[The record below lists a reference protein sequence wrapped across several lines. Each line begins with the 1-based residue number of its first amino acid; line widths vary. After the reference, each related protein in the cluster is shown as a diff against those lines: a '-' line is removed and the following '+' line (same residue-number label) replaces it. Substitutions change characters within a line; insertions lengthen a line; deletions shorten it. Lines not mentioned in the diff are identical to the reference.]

1 MSTHL
6 QPGTLLQSPTTT
18 YTIREVLGQG
28 SFGITYRASM
38 PVTLKGPLGDI
49 TTTADVCIKEFFMQD
64 FNTRRVDGTVTSTT
78 DSNLAKQYGVKFS
91 REAVNLSHLNHD
103 GIVRVLETFN
113 TKGTHYYVME
123 YIDGETLDVYAS
135 RKGGLPEREALE
147 DARAIATALDYMH
160 SRHML
165 HLDLKP
171 KNVMRRGN
179 EAHSLTLIDFGLSK
193 QYEASGEPESS
204 TTIGLGTP
212 GYAPP
217 EQGDA
222 DDGKDF
228 QATLD
233 IYALGATLYKL
244 LTGETP
250 PKASRVLN
258 EGLPT
263 ESLRKHGVTRDT
275 ISLIQHLMQPRRL
288 DRPQSMRDVLAMLSG
303 NTGDVTSVEKEPL
316 EEPQPLQ
323 EPVVSPTE
331 NTPVTVNRQNDSWSN
346 YTPQSA
352 KPKNSA
358 VKYGLMA
365 LFALLVAGAAY
376 LILNQRGGDGK
387 SNTSPIQ
394 QVTDTTLNISEWD
407 YMRNANAPIESKI
420 TFTGT
425 VDKTDS
431 LHVLPVEGTA
441 TYADGRVYQG
451 KFVNGLRSDSNAQL
465 TLNNGD
471 VFRGQFVE
479 DHLEKGRYTV
489 KEDGYYFEG
498 TYDKNQPWTGKWYSP
513 NGQVDAELQYGR
525 DKE

>member
-1 MSTHL
+1 MSAHL
-6 QPGTLLQSPTTT
+6 QPGTLLKSPTTT

-28 SFGITYRASM
+28 SFGVTYRASM
-38 PVTLKGPLGDI
+38 PVTVKGPLGDI
-49 TTTADVCIKEFFMQD
+49 TTSADVCIKEFFMQD

-78 DSNLAKQYGVKFS
+78 DSNLAKQYGIKFS
-91 REAVNLSHLNHD
+91 REAVNLSHLSHE
-103 GIVRVLETFN
+103 GIVRVLETFD

-123 YIDGETLDVYAS
+123 YIDGETLDSYTS
-135 RKGGLPEREALE
+135 RKGGIPEREALA
-147 DARAIATALDYMH
+147 DVRAIASALDYMH

-222 DDGKDF
+222 DDSKDF

-258 EGLPT
+258 EGLPID
-263 ESLRKHGVTRDT
+263 SLRNHGVTRET
-275 ISLIQHLMQPRRL
+275 ISLIQHLMQPRRA
-288 DRPQSMRDVLAMLSG
+288 DRPQSMRDVLTMLEG
-303 NTGDVTSVEKEPL
+303 NAGDVTSVERESL
-316 EEPQPLQ
+316 EVPQPLQ
-323 EPVVSPTE
+323 DTQVSANQQTSP
-331 NTPVTVNRQNDSWSN
+331 RSND
-346 YTPQSA
+346 
-352 KPKNSA
+352 KPKVPAQPKKS
-358 VKYGLMA
+358 VIKYVLMA
-365 LFALLVAGAAY
+365 IVALLVAVAG
-376 LILNQRGGDGK
+376 LWIFNQRGRISDG
-387 SNTSPIQ
+387 NISPIQ

-425 VDKTDS
+425 VDKTDT

-451 KFVNGLRSDSNAQL
+451 KFENGLRSDSNALL
-465 TLNNGD
+465 TLSNGD
-471 VFRGQFVE
+471 TFRGQFVE

-513 NGQVDAELQYGR
+513 DGTVDSELEWGR

>member
-1 MSTHL
+1 MSAHL
-6 QPGTLLQSPTTT
+6 QPGTLLKSPTTT

-38 PVTLKGPLGDI
+38 PVTVKGPLGDI
-49 TTTADVCIKEFFMQD
+49 TTSADVCIKEFFMQD

-78 DSNLAKQYGVKFS
+78 DSNLAKQYGIKFS

-123 YIDGETLDVYAS
+123 YIDGETLDSYTS
-135 RKGGLPEREALE
+135 RKGGIPEREALA
-147 DARAIATALDYMH
+147 DARAIASALDYMH

-171 KNVMRRGN
+171 KNVMRQGN
-179 EAHSLTLIDFGLSK
+179 EAHTLKLIDFGLSK

-233 IYALGATLYKL
+233 IYALGATLFKL

-258 EGLPT
+258 EGLPV
-263 ESLRKHGVTRDT
+263 ESLRSHGVTRDT
-275 ISLIQHLMQPRRL
+275 ISLIQHLMQPRRI
-288 DRPQSMRDVLAMLSG
+288 DRPQSMRDVLAMLDG
-303 NTGDVTSVEKEPL
+303 CAGDVTSVEREPL
-316 EEPQPLQ
+316 EEPKPLIEHQ
-323 EPVVSPTE
+323 ASAGYQTVSQT
-331 NTPVTVNRQNDSWSN
+331 SS
-346 YTPQSA
+346 TPQVSV
-352 KPKNSA
+352 KPKRSA
-358 VKYGLMA
+358 IKYALMA
-365 LFALLVAGAAY
+365 IVALLVAGAAY
-376 LILNQRGGDGK
+376 LIFNQRAGISDR
-387 SNTSPIQ
+387 NTTPIQ

-451 KFVNGLRSDSNAQL
+451 KFENGLRNDSNAIL
-465 TLNNGD
+465 TLSNGD
-471 VFRGQFVE
+471 IFRGQFIE

-513 NGQVDAELQYGR
+513 DGTVDSELEWGR
-525 DKE
+525 DK

>member
-1 MSTHL
+1 MSAHL
-6 QPGTLLQSPTTT
+6 QPGTLLKSPTTT

-38 PVTLKGPLGDI
+38 PVTVKGPLGDI
-49 TTTADVCIKEFFMQD
+49 TTSADVCIKEFFMQD

-78 DSNLAKQYGVKFS
+78 DSNLAKQYGIKFS

-103 GIVRVLETFN
+103 GIVRVLETFD

-123 YIDGETLDVYAS
+123 YIEGETLDSYAS
-135 RKGGLPEREALE
+135 RKGGIPEREALA
-147 DARAIATALDYMH
+147 DAREIATALDYMH

-171 KNVMRRGN
+171 KNVMRREN

-258 EGLPT
+258 EGLPL
-263 ESLRKHGVTRDT
+263 ESLRNHGVTRET

-288 DRPQSMRDVLAMLSG
+288 DRPQSMRDVLAMLDGSA
-303 NTGDVTSVEKEPL
+303 GDVTQVEKESI
-316 EEPQPLQ
+316 EEPKPLI
-323 EPVVSPTE
+323 EPQAGHQTVSQSS
-331 NTPVTVNRQNDSWSN
+331 R
-346 YTPQSA
+346 TPQA
-352 KPKNSA
+352 TTKPKKQI
-358 VKYGLMA
+358 VKYALMA
-365 LFALLVAGAAY
+365 FVALLVAGAAFM
-376 LILNQRGGDGK
+376 IFNQRGDTND
-387 SNTSPIQ
+387 SNAVSPIQ

-407 YMRNANAPIESKI
+407 YMRNANAPIKSQI

-451 KFVNGLRSDSNAQL
+451 KFENGLRNDSNAIL
-465 TLNNGD
+465 TLPNGD
-471 VFRGQFVE
+471 IFRGQFIE

-513 NGQVDAELQYGR
+513 DGQVDSELQYGR

>member
-1 MSTHL
+1 MSAHL
-6 QPGTLLQSPTTT
+6 QPGTLLKSPTTT

-28 SFGITYRASM
+28 SFGVTYRASM
-38 PVTLKGPLGDI
+38 PVTVKGPLGDI
-49 TTTADVCIKEFFMQD
+49 TTSADVCIKEFFMQD

-78 DSNLAKQYGVKFS
+78 GSNLAKQYGIKFS
-91 REAVNLSHLNHD
+91 REAVNLSHLSHE
-103 GIVRVLETFN
+103 GIVRVLETFD

-123 YIDGETLDVYAS
+123 YIDGETLDSYTS
-135 RKGGLPEREALE
+135 RKGGIPEREALA
-147 DARAIATALDYMH
+147 DVRAIASALDYMH

-171 KNVMRRGN
+171 KNVMRREN

-258 EGLPT
+258 EGLPL
-263 ESLRKHGVTRDT
+263 ESLRNHGVTRET
-275 ISLIQHLMQPRRL
+275 ISLIQHLMQPRRI
-288 DRPQSMRDVLAMLSG
+288 DRPQTMRDVLAMLDGSA
-303 NTGDVTSVEKEPL
+303 GDVTQVEKESI
-316 EEPQPLQ
+316 EEPKPLIDPQ
-323 EPVVSPTE
+323 AGHQTVSQSS
-331 NTPVTVNRQNDSWSN
+331 R
-346 YTPQSA
+346 TPQA
-352 KPKNSA
+352 TTKPKKQI
-358 VKYGLMA
+358 VKYALMA
-365 LFALLVAGAAY
+365 FVALLVAGAAFM
-376 LILNQRGGDGK
+376 IFNQRRGIDEK
-387 SNTSPIQ
+387 NTSPIQ
-394 QVTDTTLNISEWD
+394 QVTDTTLYINEFTYDNEGTPLAAIVEV
-407 YMRNANAPIESKI
+407 

-431 LHVLPVEGTA
+431 LHVVPIEGTA

-451 KFVNGLRSDSNAQL
+451 KFKNSCRNDSNAVL
-465 TLNNGD
+465 TLPNGD
-471 VFRGQFVE
+471 VFRGQFA
-479 DHLEKGRYTV
+479 DDFLEKGRYTV

-513 NGQVDAELQYGR
+513 DGTVDSELEYGR
-525 DKE
+525 DK

>member
-1 MSTHL
+1 MSAHL
-6 QPGTLLQSPTTT
+6 QPGTLLKSPTTT

-28 SFGITYRASM
+28 SFGVTYRASM
-38 PVTLKGPLGDI
+38 PVTVKGPLGDI
-49 TTTADVCIKEFFMQD
+49 TTSADVCIKEFFMQD

-78 DSNLAKQYGVKFS
+78 GSNLAKQYGIKFS
-91 REAVNLSHLNHD
+91 REAVNLSHLSHE
-103 GIVRVLETFN
+103 GIVRVLETFD

-123 YIDGETLDVYAS
+123 YIEGETLDSYAS
-135 RKGGLPEREALE
+135 HKGGIPEREALA
-147 DARAIATALDYMH
+147 DAREIATALDYMH

-171 KNVMRRGN
+171 KNVMRREN

-233 IYALGATLYKL
+233 IYALGATLFKL

-258 EGLPT
+258 EGLPL
-263 ESLRKHGVTRDT
+263 ESLRNHGVTRDT
-275 ISLIQHLMQPRRL
+275 ISLIQHLMQPRRI
-288 DRPQSMRDVLAMLSG
+288 DRPQSMRDVLAMLDGSA
-303 NTGDVTSVEKEPL
+303 GDVTQVEKESI
-316 EEPQPLQ
+316 EEPKPLI
-323 EPVVSPTE
+323 EPQAGHQTVSPS
-331 NTPVTVNRQNDSWSN
+331 RR
-346 YTPQSA
+346 TPQA
-352 KPKNSA
+352 TTKPKKSA
-358 VKYGLMA
+358 IKYGLMA
-365 LFALLVAGAAY
+365 IVALLVAGAAFM
-376 LILNQRGGDGK
+376 IFNQRGGIDEN
-387 SNTSPIQ
+387 NTSPIQ
-394 QVTDTTLNISEWD
+394 QVTDTTLYIDEFSFDNEGTPLAAIVEV
-407 YMRNANAPIESKI
+407 

-431 LHVLPVEGTA
+431 LHVVPIEGTA

-451 KFVNGLRSDSNAQL
+451 KFKNRCRNDSNAVL
-465 TLNNGD
+465 TLPNGD
-471 VFRGQFVE
+471 VFRGQFA
-479 DHLEKGRYTV
+479 DDFLEKGRYTV

-513 NGQVDAELQYGR
+513 DGQVDSELQYGR

>member
-1 MSTHL
+1 MSAHL
-6 QPGTLLQSPTTT
+6 QPGTLLKSPTTT

-38 PVTLKGPLGDI
+38 PVTVKGPLGDI
-49 TTTADVCIKEFFMQD
+49 TTSADVCIKEFFMQD

-78 DSNLAKQYGVKFS
+78 DSNLAKQYGIKFS
-91 REAVNLSHLNHD
+91 REAINLSHLHHD
-103 GIVRVLETFN
+103 GIVRVLETFD

-123 YIDGETLDVYAS
+123 YIEGETLDSYAS
-135 RKGGLPEREALE
+135 RKGGILEREALA
-147 DARAIATALDYMH
+147 DAREIATALDYMH

-179 EAHSLTLIDFGLSK
+179 EAHTLTLIDFGLSK

-233 IYALGATLYKL
+233 IYALGATLFKL

-258 EGLPT
+258 EGLPV
-263 ESLRKHGVTRDT
+263 ESLRSHGVTRDT
-275 ISLIQHLMQPRRL
+275 ISLIQHLMQPRRI
-288 DRPQSMRDVLAMLSG
+288 DRPQSMRDVLAMLDGSA
-303 NTGDVTSVEKEPL
+303 GDVTSVEKEPL
-316 EEPQPLQ
+316 EEPKPLQ
-323 EPVVSPTE
+323 DTQVSANQQTSP
-331 NTPVTVNRQNDSWSN
+331 RSND
-346 YTPQSA
+346 
-352 KPKNSA
+352 KPKVPAQPKKS
-358 VKYGLMA
+358 VIKYVLMA
-365 LFALLVAGAAY
+365 IVALLVAGAG
-376 LILNQRGGDGK
+376 LWILNHRGGISDG
-387 SNTSPIQ
+387 NISPIQ

-431 LHVLPVEGTA
+431 LHVLPLEGTA

-451 KFVNGLRSDSNAQL
+451 KFENGLRSDSNALL
-465 TLNNGD
+465 TLSNGD
-471 VFRGQFVE
+471 TFRGQFVE
-479 DHLEKGRYTV
+479 DHLEKGRYTI

>member
-1 MSTHL
+1 MSAHL
-6 QPGTLLQSPTTT
+6 QPGTLLKSPTTT

-38 PVTLKGPLGDI
+38 PVTVKGPLGDI
-49 TTTADVCIKEFFMQD
+49 TTSADVCIKEFFMQD

-78 DSNLAKQYGVKFS
+78 DSNLAKQYGIKFS

-103 GIVRVLETFN
+103 GIVRVLETFD

-123 YIDGETLDVYAS
+123 YIEGETLDSYAS
-135 RKGGLPEREALE
+135 RKGGIPEREALA
-147 DARAIATALDYMH
+147 DASEIATALDYMH

-179 EAHSLTLIDFGLSK
+179 EAHTLTLIDFGLSK

-233 IYALGATLYKL
+233 IYALGATLFKL

-258 EGLPT
+258 EGLPV
-263 ESLRKHGVTRDT
+263 ESLRSHGVTRDT

-303 NTGDVTSVEKEPL
+303 NTGDVTSVERESL
-316 EEPQPLQ
+316 EVPQPLQ
-323 EPVVSPTE
+323 DTQVSANQQTSP
-331 NTPVTVNRQNDSWSN
+331 RSND
-346 YTPQSA
+346 
-352 KPKNSA
+352 KPKVPAQPKKS
-358 VKYGLMA
+358 VIKYVLMGIVT
-365 LFALLVAGAAY
+365 LLVAVAG
-376 LILNQRGGDGK
+376 LWVFNQRGGISDG
-387 SNTSPIQ
+387 NTSPIQ

-407 YMRNANAPIESKI
+407 YMRHANAPIESKI

-425 VDKTDS
+425 VDKTDT

-451 KFVNGLRSDSNAQL
+451 KFENGLRSDSNALL
-465 TLNNGD
+465 TLSNGD
-471 VFRGQFVE
+471 TFRGQFVE

-513 NGQVDAELQYGR
+513 DGTVDSEIKYGR
-525 DKE
+525 EI

>member
-38 PVTLKGPLGDI
+38 PVTVKGPLGDI
-49 TTTADVCIKEFFMQD
+49 TTSADVCIKEFFMQD

-78 DSNLAKQYGVKFS
+78 DSKLAKQYGIKFS
-91 REAVNLSHLNHD
+91 REAVNLSHLQHD

-123 YIDGETLDVYAS
+123 YIDGETLDSYTS
-135 RKGGLPEREALE
+135 RKGGMPEREALA
-147 DARAIATALDYMH
+147 DARAIASALDYMH

-171 KNVMRRGN
+171 KNVMRQENG
-179 EAHSLTLIDFGLSK
+179 AHTLKLIDFGLSK

-222 DDGKDF
+222 DDSKDF

-258 EGLPT
+258 EGLPVD
-263 ESLRKHGVTRDT
+263 SLRNHGVTRET
-275 ISLIQHLMQPRRL
+275 ISLIQHLMQPRRA
-288 DRPQSMRDVLAMLSG
+288 DRPQSMRDVLTMLEG
-303 NTGDVTSVEKEPL
+303 NAGDVTSVEKESL
-316 EEPQPLQ
+316 EEPKPIIEPQPRATAIRQ
-323 EPVVSPTE
+323 AASQSNAKQQTHTGQKKPVI
-331 NTPVTVNRQNDSWSN
+331 
-346 YTPQSA
+346 
-352 KPKNSA
+352 
-358 VKYGLMA
+358 KYALMA
-365 LFALLVAGAAY
+365 LAALLVAGAA
-376 LILNQRGGDGK
+376 IWFLNQRAGSNGTN
-387 SNTSPIQ
+387 NTSPIQ
-394 QVTDTTLNISEWD
+394 QVTDTTLTISEWD
-407 YMRNANAPIESKI
+407 YMRNANAPIEAKI

-441 TYADGRVYQG
+441 TYADGRVYKG
-451 KFVNGLRSDSNAQL
+451 KFENGLRSDSNAQL
-465 TLNNGD
+465 TLSNGD

-513 NGQVDAELQYGR
+513 DGTVDSELEWGR

>member
-1 MSTHL
+1 MSAHL
-6 QPGTLLQSPTTT
+6 QPGTLLKSPTTT

-38 PVTLKGPLGDI
+38 PVTVKGPLGDI
-49 TTTADVCIKEFFMQD
+49 ATSADVCIKEFFMQD

-78 DSNLAKQYGVKFS
+78 DSNLAKQYGIKFS

-103 GIVRVLETFN
+103 GIVRVLETFD

-123 YIDGETLDVYAS
+123 YIEGETLDSYAS
-135 RKGGLPEREALE
+135 RKGGIPEREALA

-233 IYALGATLYKL
+233 IYALGATMFKL

-258 EGLPT
+258 EGLPV
-263 ESLRKHGVTRDT
+263 ESLRSHGVTRDT

-288 DRPQSMRDVLAMLSG
+288 DRPQSMRDVLATLDGSA
-303 NTGDVTSVEKEPL
+303 GDVTSVEKEPF
-316 EEPQPLQ
+316 EEPKPLQ
-323 EPVVSPTE
+323 EPKVPSD
-331 NTPVTVNRQNDSWSN
+331 NKAGSLSYNR
-346 YTPQSA
+346 PQTTDNSK
-352 KPKNSA
+352 KPA
-358 VKYGLMA
+358 VKYVLIAIAA
-365 LFALLVAGAAY
+365 LILAGATY
-376 LILNQRGGDGK
+376 LIFNQRGRISDG
-387 SNTSPIQ
+387 NISPIQ

-431 LHVLPVEGTA
+431 LHVLPLEGTA

-451 KFVNGLRSDSNAQL
+451 KFENGLRSDSNALL
-465 TLNNGD
+465 TLSNGD
-471 VFRGQFVE
+471 TFRGQFVE

-513 NGQVDAELQYGR
+513 NGQIDAELQYGR

>member
-38 PVTLKGPLGDI
+38 PVTVKGSLGDI
-49 TTTADVCIKEFFMQD
+49 TTTADVCIKEFYMQD

-78 DSNLAKQYGVKFS
+78 GGNLAKQYGIKFS
-91 REAVNLSHLNHD
+91 REAVNLSHLHHD
-103 GIVRVLETFN
+103 GIVRVLETFD

-123 YIDGETLDVYAS
+123 YIEGETLDSYAS
-135 RKGGLPEREALE
+135 RMGGIPEREALA
-147 DARAIATALDYMH
+147 DARAIASALDYMH
-160 SRHML
+160 RRHML

-171 KNVMRRGN
+171 KNIMRQGN
-179 EAHSLTLIDFGLSK
+179 ETHILKLIDFGLSK
-193 QYEASGEPESS
+193 QYEANGEPESS
-204 TTIGLGTP
+204 TTVGLGTP

-222 DDGKDF
+222 DDGNDF

-258 EGLPT
+258 EGLPI

-275 ISLIQHLMQPRRL
+275 ISLIQHLMQPRRI
-288 DRPQSMRDVLAMLSG
+288 DRPQSMRDVLAMLDG
-303 NTGDVTSVEKEPL
+303 NAGDVTSVEKESL
-316 EEPQPLQ
+316 EESKPMLEPQPQ
-323 EPVVSPTE
+323 IQANQQAGSRSNDKPQIPTK
-331 NTPVTVNRQNDSWSN
+331 SKKS
-346 YTPQSA
+346 SI
-352 KPKNSA
+352 
-358 VKYGLMA
+358 KYALMA
-365 LFALLVAGAAY
+365 IVALIVAGAAY
-376 LILNQRGGDGK
+376 LIFDQRAEIKDK
-387 SNTSPIQ
+387 NISPIQ

-407 YMRNANAPIESKI
+407 YMRNANAPIKTKI

-431 LHVLPVEGTA
+431 LHVVPMEGTA
-441 TYADGRVYQG
+441 TYVDGRVYQG
-451 KFVNGLRSDSNAQL
+451 KFENGLRSDSDAKL
-465 TLNNGD
+465 TLSNGD

-513 NGQVDAELQYGR
+513 DGKVDSELEYGR
-525 DKE
+525 DKS

>member
-1 MSTHL
+1 MSAHL
-6 QPGTLLQSPTTT
+6 QPGTLLKSPTTT

-38 PVTLKGPLGDI
+38 PVTVKGPLGDI
-49 TTTADVCIKEFFMQD
+49 TTSADVCIKEFFMQD

-78 DSNLAKQYGVKFS
+78 DSNLAKQYGIKFR

-103 GIVRVLETFN
+103 GIVRVLETFD

-123 YIDGETLDVYAS
+123 YIEGETLDSYAS
-135 RKGGLPEREALE
+135 RKGGIPEREALA
-147 DARAIATALDYMH
+147 DAREIATALDYMH

-179 EAHSLTLIDFGLSK
+179 EAHTLTLIDFGLSK

-233 IYALGATLYKL
+233 IYALGATLFKL

-258 EGLPT
+258 EGLPV
-263 ESLRKHGVTRDT
+263 ESLRSHGVTRDT
-275 ISLIQHLMQPRRL
+275 ISLIQHLMQPRRI
-288 DRPQSMRDVLAMLSG
+288 DRPQSMRDVLAMLDGSA
-303 NTGDVTSVEKEPL
+303 GDVTSVEREAL
-316 EEPQPLQ
+316 EDSKPINPRPSGKTNSQPPKP
-323 EPVVSPTE
+323 PVPPE
-331 NTPVTVNRQNDSWSN
+331 
-346 YTPQSA
+346 
-352 KPKNSA
+352 KPKKF
-358 VKYGLMA
+358 KYALMS
-365 LFALLVAGAAY
+365 LLILGVAGAAFWM
-376 LILNQRGGDGK
+376 LQKGDGVSK
-387 SNTSPIQ
+387 KNSISPIQ
-394 QVTDTTLNISEWD
+394 QVNDTTLNIGEWD
-407 YMRNANAPIESKI
+407 YMRNSTAPIESKI
-420 TFTGT
+420 IFTGT

-441 TYADGRVYQG
+441 IYDDGRVYKG
-451 KFVNGLRSDSNAQL
+451 KFENGFRSDNNAQL
-465 TLNNGD
+465 TLSNGD
-471 VFRGQFVE
+471 IFRGQFVE
-479 DHLEKGRYTV
+479 DHLEKGRYIT
-489 KEDGYYFEG
+489 KKDGYYFEG
-498 TYDKNQPWTGKWYSP
+498 TYDKNQPWTGKWYAP
-513 NGQVDAELQYGR
+513 DGTIDYEVEYGR
-525 DKE
+525 EKE